1 MNSTEK
7 AEMQEEKLIPVEV
20 PEEADDHESH
30 EDHDDGG
37 EGNDERLADSLNE
50 EDNER
55 REARRNERKR
65 RRESQKFARDK
76 TREEMQWLIEQNKA
90 LQQRLEAVEHH
101 AITAQK
107 GSLDHNYN
115 QALYAVQKAEAELA
129 KAIEIGDGA
138 KVPELLRQRDQA
150 MAQAAEINR
159 VKNQFSQQPA
169 PQKAEVAE
177 RAQRWAAKNTWF
189 NANGTDPDSVAAKAI
204 DAKLSAE
211 GFDPSTKRYWRE
223 LDRRLAERLP
233 HRFADEEDSDY
244 TEPQQPGR
252 RSPPVGGSREIS
264 APGSKKVFVSAERI
278 EAMKEAGYWDDPVL
292 RQRMLKRYQEADRE
306 LKTAR

>member
-7 AEMQEEKLIPVEV
+7 AEIQEEELIPVEA
-20 PEEADDHESH
+20 PEDADENQDE
-30 EDHDDGG
+30 
-37 EGNDERLADSLNE
+37 DERLSDSRNE
-50 EDNER
+50 EEDER

-65 RRESQKFARDK
+65 RRESQRFARDK
-76 TREEMQWLIEQNKA
+76 TKEEMQWLMEQNKA

-107 GSLDHNYN
+107 GSLDQNYN
-115 QALYAVQKAEAELA
+115 TALRTVQYAEQQLA

-150 MAQAAEINR
+150 MAQATEINR

-169 PQKAEVAE
+169 PQNTEVTE
-177 RAQRWAAKNTWF
+177 RAQRWASQNTWF
-189 NANGTDPDSVAAKAI
+189 NANGNDPDSLAAKSI
-204 DAKLSAE
+204 DAGLVAE
-211 GFDPSTKRYWRE
+211 GFNPSTRQYWKE

-233 HRFADEEDSDY
+233 HRFADDDDSDY
-244 TEPQQPGR
+244 TEPQQSGR
-252 RSPPVGGSREIS
+252 RGPPVGGSREIS

-278 EAMKEAGYWDDPVL
+278 QAMKDAGYWDDPVL
-292 RQRMLKRYQEADRE
+292 RQRMLKRYQEVDRD
-306 LKTAR
+306 LRSAR